1 MLNLTTF
8 EAIGER
14 YNLPDDIID
23 KMTEFYLKDCFSHK
37 NTMSYYTKRYY
48 FYINSDYHNHR
59 IKMSLVDSEFKYY
72 IRKYFSYKNR
82 VLNIFFDNLNMIL
95 FNILGYFDNDEIDSD
110 LYNRNLEFHFENLP
124 TKFPNFIKN
133 N

>member
-8 EAIGER
+8 EVIGER

-23 KMTEFYLKDCFSHK
+23 KMTDFYLKDCYSHK
-37 NTMSYYTKRYY
+37 NTMAYYTNRYY
-48 FYINSDYHNHR
+48 FHIDSDYHNHR

-82 VLNIFFDNLNMIL
+82 ILNIFFDNLNMIV
-95 FNILGYFDNDEIDSD
+95 FNILGYFDNDEIDSN
-110 LYNRNLEFHFENLP
+110 LYNTNLEFHFEKLP